1 MKKKKITSYFANIT
15 PFQLAFLI
23 NALFLICY
31 LISGTMKYE
40 VSDDF
45 MMEVMVSG
53 AYTGTPSPYIMFM
66 NPLIGLFLSTL
77 YKLHASLNWYFY
89 FQVAMIFLS
98 LTGITYLILK
108 KKRTSFTLL
117 LAVLFI
123 GFFSNDLYQL
133 MQFTKTA
140 TVTIGCGCF
149 FLITAIVQEN
159 ISYKRLLLG
168 ACYVFIGTMIR
179 NKCFY
184 ITVAFLFLTCCL
196 LFLRHLK
203 QNQCSYKVM
212 IKPLFIF
219 ACTLGI
225 CYAFVYGSSKVFTS
239 MHPDYAAYKEYNEAR
254 AIITDYPVDGY
265 QNLKDDL
272 SAIGVSENDFY
283 NLAHFGYG
291 DTQIYDADYVKQV
304 SEIIAAHRLQDT
316 PSILRIGYNMLKQRY
331 DKYISVLGCLAIG
344 LAVFIKKSRSFLLI
358 FANVLVTGVLL
369 IYIFY
374 QGRVVYRVEYSI
386 FLSLAIS
393 ILCYDHFLTQEHTY
407 PLERFLPAGIVIL
420 LLMHIPSF
428 LPNTHQNF
436 AVMFNSWENH
446 VGKYRASFI
455 DNRQEGILQE
465 MQQHPN
471 RIYYLGFQTTIQT
484 MYLNYDPR
492 FVMEPNMFN
501 NAIYLAGVDSFHP
514 SRMQW
519 LQEHKLKGTM
529 EELLDKDVYLIE
541 NIYQEEMLNFIKE
554 HYDATAR
561 LTQYAVIDGYQIWKI
576 EAN

>member
-1 MKKKKITSYFANIT
+1 M
-15 PFQLAFLI
+15 
-23 NALFLICY
+23 
-31 LISGTMKYE
+31 
-40 VSDDF
+40 
-45 MMEVMVSG
+45 
-53 AYTGTPSPYIMFM
+53 
-66 NPLIGLFLSTL
+66 
-77 YKLHASLNWYFY
+77 
-89 FQVAMIFLS
+89 
-98 LTGITYLILK
+98 
-108 KKRTSFTLL
+108 
-117 LAVLFI
+117 
-123 GFFSNDLYQL
+123 
-133 MQFTKTA
+133 
-140 TVTIGCGCF
+140 
-149 FLITAIVQEN
+149 
-159 ISYKRLLLG
+159 YKR
-168 ACYVFIGTMIR
+168 
-179 NKCFY
+179 
-184 ITVAFLFLTCCL
+184 
-196 LFLRHLK
+196 
-203 QNQCSYKVM
+203 Q
-212 IKPLFIF
+212 
-219 ACTLGI
+219 
-225 CYAFVYGSSKVFTS
+225 
-239 MHPDYAAYKEYNEAR
+239 
-254 AIITDYPVDGY
+254 
-265 QNLKDDL
+265 
-272 SAIGVSENDFY
+272 
-283 NLAHFGYG
+283 
-291 DTQIYDADYVKQV
+291 
-304 SEIIAAHRLQDT
+304 
-316 PSILRIGYNMLKQRY
+316 
-331 DKYISVLGCLAIG
+331 
-344 LAVFIKKSRSFLLI
+344 
-358 FANVLVTGVLL
+358 
-369 IYIFY
+369 
-374 QGRVVYRVEYSI
+374 EYSI

-561 LTQYAVIDGYQIWKI
+561 LTQYAVIDGYQILKI